1 MKTVT
6 LPRGTLSTSSPPA
19 RPHLNTRVSNEQYLS
34 GANRVESPGVV
45 EDGDTLHT
53 LGKIGI
59 TELLEQDERP
69 TFIVD
74 LGDATNFTASALRIV
89 FANLALRSISGLLT
103 SVTGT
108 AESPSVT
115 HTFPA
120 FKAWLLGAVANG
132 ESLDV
137 CLPSFLQGAFTWS
150 CSTLRKRYRIAA
162 ATLVVPPPSTP
173 LAPPYADARRTSPRM
188 TGQRPERRHHVLSA
202 SNTPCKEPQDY
213 FGDATTATAALPS
226 QSILPS
232 IEPNETSTAL
242 SSAHSLAVK
251 HAPIFSNSDPS
262 RASSKSPSTN
272 GSMEIAQ
279 MMSASDIK
287 RYVRRASEN
296 EVGFFDWTRLPNSA
310 ELPEHIRFARSV
322 DWEATALGPISGWSA
337 DLRQM
342 CNLIMASPHPAAMY
356 WGEEMVA
363 IYNEAYVLLAG
374 QKHPKLMGQSYREA
388 WSEIWED
395 VKDVFANARMTGQAT
410 MKDDDCLFI
419 KRNDFLEETYFSWS
433 IIPMVGGDGSVMG
446 LYNPAFEKT
455 RRKIAERRMLTLR
468 EVGER
473 TAAARDIK
481 GFWDEVLGAL
491 ECNDLDTPFALLYSI
506 GDDNGSE
513 SSSVHSSSYLGAKQ
527 CYLEGAL
534 GVPEG
539 HMAAPDV
546 VDLATGMEGFIPMFR
561 EVSKTN
567 TPQVLDVDLGQIPAA
582 LIQDLEWRGFGD
594 PVKAVVIC
602 PIQATTRDTS
612 LGFLI
617 LGVNPRRPYDG
628 DVSHCPSE
636 L

>member
-6 LPRGTLSTSSPPA
+6 LPRGTPSTSSPPA
-19 RPHLNTRVSNEQYLS
+19 RPHLRSRNSNERYLS
-34 GANRVESPGVV
+34 GTNRIESPGLI
-45 EDGDTLHT
+45 EDGDTLHM
-53 LGKIGI
+53 LGNIGI

-74 LGDATNFTASALRIV
+74 LGDAANFTASALRIV
-89 FANLALRSISGLLT
+89 FANLALRSIAGLL
-103 SVTGT
+103 GT
-108 AESPSVT
+108 VAGTIESPSVSQ
-115 HTFPA
+115 TFPA
-120 FKAWLLGAVANG
+120 FKAWLLGAAANG

-137 CLPSFLQGAFTWS
+137 CLPSFLQGPFSWS

-162 ATLVVPPPSTP
+162 ATLVVLPPPTP
-173 LAPPYADARRTSPRM
+173 LGAPHADDARTSPR
-188 TGQRPERRHHVLSA
+188 TVGPRPERRNHVLSA
-202 SNTPCKEPQDY
+202 ANTPCKEPQDY
-213 FGDATTATAALPS
+213 FGNATTVIAALPS

-232 IEPNETSTAL
+232 IEPIETS
-242 SSAHSLAVK
+242 SPAVK
-251 HAPIFSNSDPS
+251 HIDHSTNSDPS
-262 RASSKSPSTN
+262 QACSTSRLTN
-272 GSMEIAQ
+272 GSMELVPPRSVNEVAKY
-279 MMSASDIK
+279 A
-287 RYVRRASEN
+287 RRVSEN

-310 ELPEHIRFARSV
+310 ELPQHIRFARSV
-322 DWEATALGPISGWSA
+322 DWEATALGSMSGWSA

-356 WGEEMVA
+356 WGEDMVA

-506 GDDNGSE
+506 AEDIESE
-513 SSSVHSSSYLGAKQ
+513 SSSVHSSNYSGAKQ

-567 TPQVLDVDLGQIPAA
+567 NPQVLDVDLGEIPAA
-582 LIQDLEWRGFGD
+582 LIENLEWRGFGD

-602 PIQATTRDTS
+602 PIQATTRESS

-617 LGVNPRRPYDG
+617 LGVNPRRPYDD
-628 DVSHCPSE
+628 DVSTSHST
-636 L
+636 